1 MMAEEPN
8 KVRKTINYTLT
19 RIFFQII
26 SPNDK
31 EIITDEFMDWEER
44 DSSSISFFKHCVAGM
59 SRKQFV

>member
-8 KVRKTINYTLT
+8 KVREKINYTLN

-59 SRKQFV
+59 S